1 MSRLFPQDLLKA
13 DKVERSQYFQ
23 SVIVNHGKLSEVI
36 QKVYKLIINPSSQSS
51 IITVIGP
58 TGVGKSTLIPR
69 IEKLLIER
77 SLEDKNFHPGR
88 IPVVSLEAAS
98 PSSGNFDWKDY
109 YYRAL
114 VAMEEPLIDYKI
126 DYSTQEV
133 YRDTNGKI
141 KVRSTASTNRLR
153 HAQENALQ
161 HRQPYAVIL
170 DEAQHIQKM
179 SSGRRLQDNMDCLKS
194 IANIT
199 KIPHVLIGTYE
210 LLMMRNL
217 SAQLSRRNQEVHF
230 PRYKANSESDKE
242 KFRTVLQSLAF
253 YYMPMAEENS
263 LDSEWEYCYERSL
276 GCVGIL
282 KDWLTRA
289 LNTAL
294 DEGSEKITK
303 HHLENTALT
312 VAQCQKIIT
321 EIIEGEQLL
330 EESPSE
336 VNRLRALLELNKE
349 TAEKSK
355 KNPVSNKRGKRVGTP
370 NPVRRKSHPDA

>member
-1 MSRLFPQDLLKA
+1 MTRLFPEDLLKA
-13 DKVERSQYFQ
+13 DKVERSRYFQ
-23 SVIVNHGKLSEVI
+23 GVIVNHVKLSEVA

-58 TGVGKSTLIPR
+58 TGVGKSTLIPQ
-69 IEKLLIER
+69 IEEMLFKR

-98 PSSGNFDWKDY
+98 PSSGIFDWKDY

-114 VAMEEPLIDYKI
+114 IKMEEPLIDYKI
-126 DYSTQEV
+126 DYSTQEI
-133 YRDTNGKI
+133 YRDANGKI
-141 KVRSTASTNRLR
+141 KVKPTTSTNRLR
-153 HAQENALQ
+153 HAQENALW

-230 PRYKANSESDKE
+230 SRYTANFESDK
-242 KFRTVLQSLAF
+242 KNFRKVLHSLGF
-253 YYMPMAEENS
+253 LFMPMAQEND
-263 LDSEWEYCYERSL
+263 LDSEWKYCYERSL

-282 KDWLTRA
+282 KDWLSRA
-289 LNTAL
+289 LNYAL

-303 HHLENTALT
+303 THLENTALT
-312 VAQCQKIIT
+312 VDQCQKIAI
-321 EIIEGEQLL
+321 EIIEGEQSM
-330 EESPSE
+330 EESPSK
-336 VNRLRALLELNKE
+336 VDRLRELLELDEKFTKE
-349 TAEKSK
+349 PEKKST
-355 KNPVSNKRGKRVGTP
+355 PSKRGRRVGTP
-370 NPVRRKSHPDA
+370 NPVRRKSHVDE

>member
-23 SVIVNHGKLSEVI
+23 GVIVNHGKLSEVI
-36 QKVYKLIINPSSQSS
+36 QKVYELIINPSSQSS

-109 YYRAL
+109 HYRAL

-133 YRDTNGKI
+133 YRDVNGKV

-199 KIPHVLIGTYE
+199 TIPHVLIGTYE

-217 SAQLSRRNQEVHF
+217 SGQLSRRNQEVHF
-230 PRYKANSESDKE
+230 PRYKANSESDQKT
-242 KFRTVLQSLAF
+242 FRAALQALTF
-253 YYMPMAEENS
+253 YYMPMAEENN
-263 LDSEWEYCYERSL
+263 LDSEWKYCYERSL

-282 KDWLTRA
+282 KDWLSRA
-289 LNTAL
+289 LNYAL

-312 VAQCQKIIT
+312 VAQCQKIVI
-321 EIIEGEQLL
+321 EIIEGEKLL
-330 EESPSE
+330 EGSPSE
-336 VNRLRALLELNKE
+336 VDKLRTLLELDEESVKKL
-349 TAEKSK
+349 EKK
-355 KNPVSNKRGKRVGTP
+355 PDSNKRGRRIGTP
-370 NPVRRKSHPDA
+370 DPVRRTSHSDE